1 MKRMMMITAMTSFCF
16 ILAVLG
22 LNPGTE
28 QHWCDGG
35 EGDACV
41 SWSHVF
47 LGWSPRIQR
56 LAGGDKVREMAA
68 FGDQNIAF

>member
-16 ILAVLG
+16 ILAVLS

-28 QHWCDGG
+28 QHWCDGGG

-47 LGWSPRIQR
+47 LGWSLGFKGWR
-56 LAGGDKVREMAA
+56 AVTVREMAA

>member
-22 LNPGTE
+22 LNPRTE

-35 EGDACV
+35 GRLCQLVPRIFGVE
-41 SWSHVF
+41 
-47 LGWSPRIQR
+47 PRIQR

-68 FGDQNIAF
+68 FRDQNIAF